1 MYTYIYIHKGLP
13 VTLLDNLEQCH
24 WTLGSEMELQATTT
38 MHDTILHCNH
48 LAGNPT
54 VSTASRALKA
64 EGEHGGNVWRIR
76 IALEN
81 CAQMYFE
88 FYVISFDGKNAR
100 KTLTLYPASSSY
112 HYQTTG
118 SRSVKVSQPPSQTY
132 PGSAQNSP
140 NLASKWHWALKMQLP
155 GDSSLSN
162 SCGFRD
168 VAKHNIISIVNGSKV
183 TPYHTLKA
191 LSRQQHVEMVLWCF
205 ELIHD
210 ICRDRPNLDVHRFSR
225 EGLLTKKEHRLH
237 TLSLRTKPNQH
248 ATIGIR

>member
-1 MYTYIYIHKGLP
+1 MSLNSRERNG
-13 VTLLDNLEQCH
+13 
-24 WTLGSEMELQATTT
+24 ATSNTT

-76 IALEN
+76 IPLEN

-88 FYVISFDGKNAR
+88 FYIISFDGKNAR

-112 HYQTTG
+112 RYQTTG
-118 SRSVKVSQPPSQTY
+118 SRSVKVSQAPSQTY